1 MTFYE
6 NKIRDDNS
14 IFTREVP
21 QCLKYVQ
28 KHMQSMVFFDLVSSQ
43 ETLAET
49 SKSNYD
55 EALFTL
61 HLIQL
66 LRELIFHHSGKR
78 ACSMR
83 GGENGFEELRGKIGI
98 ITPYKSQVKV
108 LKDLI
113 APWLR
118 TIGSKL

>member
-1 MTFYE
+1 
-6 NKIRDDNS
+6 
-14 IFTREVP
+14 
-21 QCLKYVQ
+21 
-28 KHMQSMVFFDLVSSQ
+28 MVFFDLVSSQ

-66 LRELIFHHSGKR
+66 LRELIYHHSGKR
-78 ACSMR
+78 AGGARS
-83 GGENGFEELRGKIGI
+83 GENGFEELKGKIGI

-108 LKDLI
+108 LKD
-113 APWLR
+113 
-118 TIGSKL
+118 